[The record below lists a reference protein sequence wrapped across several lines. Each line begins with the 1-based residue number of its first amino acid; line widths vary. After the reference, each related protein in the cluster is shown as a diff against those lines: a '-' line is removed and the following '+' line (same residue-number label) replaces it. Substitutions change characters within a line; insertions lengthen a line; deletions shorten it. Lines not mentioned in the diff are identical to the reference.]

1 MNYKNPKEINNPLYI
16 FIINHV
22 LNYNKSMKS
31 IEIYIII
38 EL

>member
-22 LNYNKSMKS
+22 LNYIKSK
-31 IEIYIII
+31 
-38 EL
+38 